1 MLHRTASVAAAVVLA
16 AAVTLTGCGREGDA
30 TDSAQTAAPISA
42 GEATGTIT
50 VWAQGAE
57 GAALPAMV
65 KEFEAANPDVKV
77 NVTAIPWDAAHNKYQ
92 TAIAG
97 GTTPDVAQLGTTWM
111 ADFADALDPTPSE
124 VDTSGMFE
132 GATSATVV
140 EETAVG
146 VPWYVDTRVV
156 YYRTD
161 LAAKAGYSTPPENW
175 DDFKAMAK
183 ALQTKAGA
191 DWGIALAPGGADSFQ
206 SALPFAWSNG
216 ASLMNSE
223 GTQWTLDTPELIE
236 ALTYY
241 QSFFTE
247 GIADKNL
254 STAVGAISSEFVSG
268 TTPMFIGSPAEVGQL
283 DQAGGADFSSK
294 YAVMRIPESVSSTS
308 FVGGSD
314 LVVFEK
320 SENRDAAWKLVQW
333 LSQADTQTAFYK
345 STGDLPSVQSAWD
358 DPSLSEDE
366 KLAVF
371 NAQLSDTK
379 SPPANTG
386 WTEVS
391 AAADTQLERIV
402 KSGTDPAAAM
412 QKLQSTADGI
422 GTGG

>member
-1 MLHRTASVAAAVVLA
+1 
-16 AAVTLTGCGREGDA
+16 
-30 TDSAQTAAPISA
+30 
-42 GEATGTIT
+42 
-50 VWAQGAE
+50 
-57 GAALPAMV
+57 
-65 KEFEAANPDVKV
+65 
-77 NVTAIPWDAAHNKYQ
+77 
-92 TAIAG
+92 
-97 GTTPDVAQLGTTWM
+97 
-111 ADFADALDPTPSE
+111 
-124 VDTSGMFE
+124 
-132 GATSATVV
+132 
-140 EETAVG
+140 
-146 VPWYVDTRVV
+146 
-156 YYRTD
+156 
-161 LAAKAGYSTPPENW
+161 
-175 DDFKAMAK
+175 
-183 ALQTKAGA
+183 
-191 DWGIALAPGGADSFQ
+191 
-206 SALPFAWSNG
+206 
-216 ASLMNSE
+216 MNSE

-314 LVVFEK
+314 LVVFK
-320 SENRDAAWKLVQW
+320 NSENRDAAWKLVQW

-371 NAQLSDTK
+371 NDQLSDTK

-386 WTEVS
+386 WTQVS

-412 QKLQSTADGI
+412 QELQSTADGI